1 MRTLGTQVRL
11 RRLLRVQADFQQRLA
26 LEAEPRHV
34 AKAAAVRLIDLVAG
48 VRATW
53 LQESAGLHL
62 GRLRG
67 HVSRSLA
74 AMEVAAASLEQPGAD
89 YASLFGELR
98 DAGMPL
104 VFFLRGL
111 EESDEL
117 ALGEWLEPAVLSRSA

>member
-11 RRLLRVQADFQQRLA
+11 RRLLRVQADYQQRLA
-26 LEAEPRHV
+26 LEAAPRPV
-34 AKAAAVRLIDLVAG
+34 AKAAAARLVDLVTGA
-48 VRATW
+48 RATW
-53 LQESAGLHL
+53 QQESAGFDL

-74 AMEVAAASLEQPGAD
+74 AMEAAAASLERPGAD
-89 YASLFGELR
+89 YPALFGELR

-111 EESDEL
+111 EESDER
-117 ALGEWLEPAVLSRSA
+117 ALGEGLEPAALSRSA